1 MHGTLWNQQVGTL
14 SIPAIEAYERGEQT
28 STVETYWKGFS
39 YASSATPV
47 ARTWSYSRELI
58 WSREDADVLSRLAT
72 LQNVEFLYTP
82 CSAVG
87 LNLLTPA
94 ASTGQAFGL
103 YTRTAGVTRMAGGSV
118 TLPYAAAMPA
128 ELAGRSLIV
137 RSWHAGDSAV
147 VHGNNPRADL
157 RFLDVG
163 GRAIGAVHTHGM
175 NASSTVA
182 MRDSQVVVPSGAAVM
197 QIAIHGGF
205 SLRSLS
211 VFSPERGAGS
221 ELGESAV
228 VVVSTSYRNH
238 LRNRHYLGSL
248 ELQELKG
255 R

>member
-47 ARTWSYSRELI
+47 ARVWSYSRELI
-58 WSREDADVLSRLAT
+58 WSREDADVISRLAT
-72 LQNVEFLYTP
+72 LQNTEFLYTP

-87 LNLLTPA
+87 LNILTPA
-94 ASTGQAFGL
+94 GSTGQAFGL

-118 TLPYAAAMPA
+118 TVPYAAAIPA
-128 ELAGRSLIV
+128 DLYGKSLTV
-137 RSWHAGDSAV
+137 RSWHSGDSIVAQ
-147 VHGNNPRADL
+147 GTNPRADV

-163 GRAIGAVHTHGM
+163 GRAIGTVHTHGM
-175 NASSTVA
+175 NASNTVL
-182 MRDSQVVVPSGAAVM
+182 MRESSVVVPSGAAAM
-197 QIAIHGGF
+197 QVAIHGGF

-211 VFSPERGAGS
+211 VFSPEHGVGS

-238 LRNRHYLGSL
+238 LRNRHYTGSL